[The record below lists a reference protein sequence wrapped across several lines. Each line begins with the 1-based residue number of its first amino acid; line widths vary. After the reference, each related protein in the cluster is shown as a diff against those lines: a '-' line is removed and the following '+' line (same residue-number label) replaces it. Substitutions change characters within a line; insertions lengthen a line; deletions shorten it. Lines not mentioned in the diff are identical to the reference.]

1 MLFLYK
7 KVAQKWKIQ
16 TTALILWLYGN
27 ILQTELCRKIESK
40 KKKNKIVKNQELLE
54 YI

>member
-16 TTALILWLYGN
+16 TTALILGLYRN
-27 ILQTELCRKIESK
+27 ILQTELSEDQKL